1 MSSVN
6 DRLLQA
12 AKDGNVD
19 DIMESIEQ
27 GADVNCTGGY
37 YVCIKLKLISR

>member
-6 DRLLQA
+6 GRLLQA

-19 DIMESIEQ
+19 DIKESIEQ
-27 GADVNCTGGY
+27 GADVNCTDLG
-37 YVCIKLKLISR
+37 VCIKL